1 MIVWIQ
7 CYIHT
12 FRWTCFWYSIFS
24 NFLIPNVLIAN
35 VLISHFQAFDF
46 EFRFFHNHVTE
57 KWRLYTFQ
65 PLLTT
70 FLISLQILTQPVNS
84 GLSFNIARKSD
95 FVEYFWP
102 FASFEKV
109 PLYFNWQSTLNI
121 KPYDWAIDLSFKHC

>member
-1 MIVWIQ
+1 MLHSYLDELV
-7 CYIHT
+7 
-12 FRWTCFWYSIFS
+12 SDVFS
-24 NFLIPNVLIAN
+24 NFLISNVLIAN

-95 FVEYFWP
+95 FVEYF
-102 FASFEKV
+102 
-109 PLYFNWQSTLNI
+109 
-121 KPYDWAIDLSFKHC
+121 

>member
-1 MIVWIQ
+1 M
-7 CYIHT
+7 
-12 FRWTCFWYSIFS
+12 
-24 NFLIPNVLIAN
+24 LIAN
-35 VLISHFQAFDF
+35 VLISNFQAFDF

-95 FVEYFWP
+95 FVEYFRP
-102 FASFEKV
+102 FASFEKL
-109 PLYFNWQSTLNI
+109 PNTSIDKLPRISNHMIKLSTEVSNI
-121 KPYDWAIDLSFKHC
+121 AKGN